1 MGRTKSRVPV
11 VVERKWIQDHG
22 SQRQFHRVARLG
34 LPILRRKCRQR
45 GVRRRLLVVYARRLR
60 QRGDPLLQFRWS
72 ALGRQPPLQR
82 SVRPACP
89 RLMIARKRAQSL
101 DIQNTLYLII
111 NGYITHANSHCRCEN
126 LKNTMS
132 KNMSIEKKC
141 VLLQKFSVEYV
152 RGMIE
157 H

>member
-1 MGRTKSRVPV
+1 
-11 VVERKWIQDHG
+11 
-22 SQRQFHRVARLG
+22 
-34 LPILRRKCRQR
+34 
-45 GVRRRLLVVYARRLR
+45 
-60 QRGDPLLQFRWS
+60 
-72 ALGRQPPLQR
+72 
-82 SVRPACP
+82 
-89 RLMIARKRAQSL
+89 MIARKRAQSL

-132 KNMSIEKKC
+132 KNMSNEKKC
-141 VLLQKFSVEYV
+141 VLLQKYSVEYV